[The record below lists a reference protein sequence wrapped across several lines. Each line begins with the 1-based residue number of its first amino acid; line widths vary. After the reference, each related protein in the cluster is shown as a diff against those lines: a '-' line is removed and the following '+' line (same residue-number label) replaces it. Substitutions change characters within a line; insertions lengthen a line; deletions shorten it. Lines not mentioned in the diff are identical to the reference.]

1 MRDVKA
7 KSGAMA
13 VAVLTSFLTRVYLA
27 FAAVSVCLTPCLA
40 EVIHVPLETGVLAV
54 PSTVK
59 VSDGCFDLVLHL
71 HGAKDVVEENLA
83 VTHPKAVW
91 VTLTLPGLS
100 SVYRRHFENPEVFP
114 ALLAEIERALVPVFP
129 SQTLRRR
136 QLTVTSFSAGFGG
149 VRELL
154 KQPDSRS
161 EIDALLMADSLY
173 AGFVGEV
180 GNRLVNPDHLR
191 PFVAFARLA
200 VEGKKRM
207 LLSHTQLHTPEYAST
222 KETADYLV
230 EALGGQ
236 RREKRVVHGERL
248 VEVNRYTE
256 GKFAVLGFV
265 GETGEDHMQHL
276 RQIRVLLREMK
287 RMSGAW
293 YPSH

>member
-1 MRDVKA
+1 M
-7 KSGAMA
+7 
-13 VAVLTSFLTRVYLA
+13 
-27 FAAVSVCLTPCLA
+27 
-40 EVIHVPLETGVLAV
+40 E
-54 PSTVK
+54 
-59 VSDGCFDLVLHL
+59 VSDGWFDLVLHL
-71 HGAKDVVEENLA
+71 HGANKVVEENLA
-83 VTHPKAVW
+83 VTHPKSVW

-100 SVYRRHFENPEVFP
+100 SVYRRHFENPKVFP
-114 ALLAEIERALVPVFP
+114 VLLAEIERALVPLFP
-129 SQTLRRR
+129 SERLRRR

-161 EIDALLMADSLY
+161 EIDSLLMADSLY

-180 GNRLVNPDHLR
+180 GNRVVNPDHLR

-207 LLSHTQLHTPEYAST
+207 LLSYTQLHTPEYAST

-248 VEVNRYTE
+248 VELNRYSQ
-256 GKFAVLGFV
+256 GKFAVLGFA

-276 RQIRVLLREMK
+276 RQIRVLLREMDQVGGIK
-287 RMSGAW
+287 
-293 YPSH
+293 